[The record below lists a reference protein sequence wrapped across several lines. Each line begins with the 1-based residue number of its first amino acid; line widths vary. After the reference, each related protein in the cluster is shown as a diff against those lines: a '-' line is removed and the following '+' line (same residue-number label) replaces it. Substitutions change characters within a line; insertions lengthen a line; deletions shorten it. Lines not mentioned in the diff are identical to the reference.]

1 MEKKKK
7 KKKLLSDCLLGVVK
21 QSDVILTFLI
31 LMVDLRN
38 SIYGKIQVI

>member
-1 MEKKKK
+1 ME
-7 KKKLLSDCLLGVVK
+7 KKKLLSDYLLGVVE